1 MLRKVS
7 LLAQK
12 CAAYIEF
19 DSAKNEKY
27 YNRNLFKRKED
38 AARVKNMMTEL
49 KKKPF
54 IQEHPKRP
62 GVIRTTPAAKLY
74 KESSQSY
81 MNAVRILLNILRKT
95 ETQAAD
101 ELMKKLEEFA

>member
-1 MLRKVS
+1 MTGKT
-7 LLAQK
+7 
-12 CAAYIEF
+12 
-19 DSAKNEKY
+19 
-27 YNRNLFKRKED
+27 RKEELAEIFADVD
-38 AARVKNMMTEL
+38 AGERVLVDRLIDEVIFLEKTMAEL

-54 IQEHPKRP
+54 IQEHPRRP

>member
-1 MLRKVS
+1 MTGKT
-7 LLAQK
+7 
-12 CAAYIEF
+12 
-19 DSAKNEKY
+19 
-27 YNRNLFKRKED
+27 RKEELAEIFADVD
-38 AARVKNMMTEL
+38 AGESVLVDRLIDEVIFLEGTMTEL

>member
-1 MLRKVS
+1 MTGKT
-7 LLAQK
+7 
-12 CAAYIEF
+12 
-19 DSAKNEKY
+19 
-27 YNRNLFKRKED
+27 RKEELAEIFADVD
-38 AARVKNMMTEL
+38 AGERVLVDRLIDEVIFLEGTMADL

-54 IQEHPKRP
+54 IQEHPRRP